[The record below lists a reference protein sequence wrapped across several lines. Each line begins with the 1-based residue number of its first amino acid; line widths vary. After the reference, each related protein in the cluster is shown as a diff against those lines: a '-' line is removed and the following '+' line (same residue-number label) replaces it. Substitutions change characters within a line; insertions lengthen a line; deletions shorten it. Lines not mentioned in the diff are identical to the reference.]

1 MFADVMRL
9 ASVLD
14 IQRTRRLSVTGRVLV
29 SEGDQVHPEDVIAET
44 AISSGMIMID
54 LSLALGLPLEEAE
67 ACIVRKLGDEL
78 EEGDVV
84 AQCDGTISRLVRAPA
99 DGRLVDIRDGRAML
113 AAGQTLI
120 QVKAGMLGRVSE
132 VIPEFGAVI
141 QTQGSLVQGVWGNGK
156 VGEGILN
163 VLAGYQGSS
172 MDAAA
177 LEDVENGQLLAGGVC
192 LHAAVLEACVE
203 KGCAGMILNR
213 LAPELVPLA
222 NDLSVP
228 VIVLSGF
235 GRGLADKRTLDILT
249 AGSGKTACVNA
260 SGPDLFTGQRP
271 ETIIPE
277 VEGEPEDGSGFQGVI
292 TVGQDVRILS
302 DEYIGRVGT
311 VAAFAK
317 SPVRF
322 ESGLELLSA
331 VVQLEDGESVSV
343 PLQNLMILR

>member
-9 ASVLD
+9 ASVMD

-29 SEGDQVHPEDVIAET
+29 SEGDQVHPEDVIAEA
-44 AISSGMIMID
+44 AISSGMIVID
-54 LSLALGLPLEEAE
+54 LSLALGLPPEEAE
-67 ACIVRKLGDEL
+67 ACIVRELGDEL

-99 DGRLVDIRDGRAML
+99 DGLLVDIREGRATL
-113 AAGQTLI
+113 AAGETLI
-120 QVKAGMLGRVSE
+120 QVKAGMLGRISE
-132 VIPEFGAVI
+132 VIPEYGAMI

-163 VLAGYQGSS
+163 LLAGYQEGSL
-172 MDAAA
+172 DAAA
-177 LEDVENGQLLAGGVC
+177 LEEVENGQLLAGGVC

-222 NDLSVP
+222 KDLPMP
-228 VIVLSGF
+228 VIVLGGF

-302 DEYIGRVGT
+302 GEYIGRVGT

-331 VVQLEDGESVSV
+331 VIQLEDRESVSV